1 MSRYTELT
9 FCVQNSGIK
18 GLPKALPDKAIFM
31 NAASYSRGPC
41 MTYDL
46 NCRIQVQFPHRVYAV
61 IHMPLCE
68 AHIAYIP

>member
-1 MSRYTELT
+1 
-9 FCVQNSGIK
+9 
-18 GLPKALPDKAIFM
+18 
-31 NAASYSRGPC
+31 

-68 AHIAYIP
+68 AHIGYIRVHELGVLHGDEFLLKVWITEDTQSDKSRFLACEYIPS